1 MILSC
6 LKSPVS
12 VFVCSLLYLR
22 AVSDSWLLV
31 ASFLIWQLRTS
42 YLTHIKDGIGE
53 RLINVDSSVLNDPSF
68 RAAGWSANLAD
79 IKRTYSPPIPTT
91 GTSDYFS
98 APPRSAGFAPPG
110 YNDEEDEGGMV
121 TGKGSADTVGYGPRL
136 KKNRKR
142 EQRDDDDS
150 SDLTDESDDD
160 ADGAHR
166 WASRQL
172 LPARLELTLSRAAQQ
187 IKFAKMPVRDRSGS
201 SPLRNSKTNDEV
213 EVFITSP
220 SRVSG
225 DARLRAGSIGAVEAI
240 KQRARRDTT
249 TSSDLSSE
257 NELDPSVFRRR
268 QINPTRAAK
277 ASNLLAEK
285 YKEDER
291 QSHRPT
297 QTIDEDSAEDSD
309 RSSLSSEF
317 AEAADSGSLLDDLR
331 NPLASSSLE
340 DARPT
345 INLSPDS
352 PKRARTAP
360 SSTLQALPPSRPI
373 STIQPISLLS
383 QAIKAKQSKPKNPV
397 ETFARL
403 SGKGILD
410 PLYIRIYAPFSQAP
424 NKPFDMP
431 LQKTVQGSDSGEKP
445 QVTVADAIGLS
456 LWRYIEEGLRPPIE
470 TSKLNV
476 NCWTLRMIE
485 DGEVDFDF
493 PALNRT
499 RPMVDFTSNNNRAA
513 RGRPREKP
521 YDGFALVE
529 ANDAQYNEYKA
540 LTPKYEQLFS
550 TAVEQAPEAPPQRPT
565 LGQRKDSSSMTAVPS
580 RSFPSAASKPAM
592 APADKP
598 ILATAH
604 STPRMG
610 PSKMLKIYHTSLEAF
625 TETTSIE
632 VTTDTYLAEVLETVC
647 KRWNLDKSHHLLKVT
662 GTSTVAPV
670 DRTVESIGNRTA
682 LDLVRRRFV
691 GDGAVGLFG
700 SPGSSSPNAP
710 LFLTAEMPKK
720 GKRGSPV
727 VHPLAHKQDVLGSTV
742 KYKKY
747 NVVRKQPMSFAPN
760 HQRVLLMDEDYLH
773 ILPGEAGKTLFDNSA
788 KTTRI
793 PFSMIVGCKVARRHP
808 KEFRVRRRVVFYDF

>member
-1 MILSC
+1 MSN
-6 LKSPVS
+6 
-12 VFVCSLLYLR
+12 
-22 AVSDSWLLV
+22 SWLFV
-31 ASFLIWQLRTS
+31 TSFLIWQLHTS

-68 RAAGWSANLAD
+68 RAAGWSANLAEL
-79 IKRTYSPPIPTT
+79 KRTYSPPIPTT

-121 TGKGSADTVGYGPRL
+121 TGKGSADTVGPGPRP
-136 KKNRKR
+136 KKNCQR

-166 WASRQL
+166 WAYQQL
-172 LPARLELTLSRAAQQ
+172 LHVRPWLTILRAAQQ
-187 IKFAKMPVRDRSGS
+187 IKFAKMSLRDRSGS
-201 SPLRNSKTNDEV
+201 SPLRSSKTNDEV

-220 SRVSG
+220 SRRSNDG
-225 DARLRAGSIGAVEAI
+225 RLRAGSIGAVEAI

-257 NELDPSVFRRR
+257 NDLDPSVFKRR

-285 YKEDER
+285 CKEDDR
-291 QSHRPT
+291 QSYRNPT

-317 AEAADSGSLLDDLR
+317 AEAADSESLLDDLR

-340 DARPT
+340 DVRRT
-345 INLSPDS
+345 INLISEPS
-352 PKRARTAP
+352 KKARTAT

-373 STIQPISLLS
+373 STIQPVSLLG

-403 SGKGILD
+403 SGRGVLD

-431 LQKTVQGSDSGEKP
+431 LQKTVQDSDSGEKP

-470 TSKLNV
+470 TSRLNV
-476 NCWTLRMIE
+476 NRWTLRMIE

-513 RGRPREKP
+513 RGRSREKP

-540 LTPKYEQLFS
+540 LTPKYEQLLS
-550 TAVEQAPEAPPQRPT
+550 TAVEEASEAPPQRPT

-580 RSFPSAASKPAM
+580 RSFASAAPKPAM
-592 APADKP
+592 ALADKP

-610 PSKMLKIYHTSLEAF
+610 PPKLLKIHHTSLEAF
-625 TETTSIE
+625 TETTTIE
-632 VTTDTYLAEVLETVC
+632 VTTDTYLAEVLDTVC
-647 KRWNLDKSHHLLKVT
+647 RRWNLDKGHHLLKVS

-670 DRTVESIGNRTA
+670 DRTVESIGNRTD

-710 LFLTAEMPKK
+710 LFLTAEIPKK
-720 GKRGSPV
+720 SKRGPPM
-727 VHPLAHKQDVLGSTV
+727 VHPLAHKQDVLGSTA

-808 KEFRVRRRVVFYDF
+808 KEFRVRRRGVLYNLWDAIPTLY